1 MEKFET
7 IVDRHGETG
16 VQAIL
21 ENWERF
27 ANVRHS
33 VPVSL
38 RARWNYF
45 IRATDTA
52 PQQMAA

>member
-7 IVDRHGETG
+7 VVGRHGETG

-27 ANVRHS
+27 AS
-33 VPVSL
+33 IQYTKPTSL
-38 RARWNYF
+38 ESRWMNF
-45 IRATDTA
+45 ICATETQPA
-52 PQQMAA
+52 QMAA